1 MSLEPIA
8 IVGTGCRFP
17 GSSSSPARLWDLIRN
32 PRNVASKVP
41 SGRFNVDAFYHPN
54 SQQHGATS
62 VTESYFLEEDIRAFD
77 APFFNISPAEAAAL
91 DPQQR
96 LLLETVYDSLD
107 AGGHRLDALQGS
119 PTGVYC
125 GFLRTDYSQ
134 IQFADPDSIPPYTV
148 TGNSPAIM
156 ANRISYFFNWTG
168 PSFSVDT
175 GCSSSLL
182 AVHLAVE
189 ALRKGDCAM
198 AVAVGSNLILSP
210 NPYMADAKTG
220 MLSATGRSRMWD
232 VSADG
237 YARGE
242 GVASVVLKRLSD
254 AIAAGDEVECVIR
267 ATGVNSDGQTMGITM
282 PNGEAQQ
289 RLIESTYASIGLDPK
304 NAQHRCQYFEAHGT
318 GTQAGDPQE
327 ASAIYGAFFG
337 DAAPKDS
344 QVLHV
349 GSVKTVIGH
358 TEATAGLAGLI
369 KASLCLQHGEIAPN
383 LLLSSPNPR
392 IVPYLSRLR
401 VPDERVPWP
410 SLPPGVP
417 RRASVNSFGF
427 GGANVHAI
435 LESYAPPSSPR
446 RSKEDEGDSCVL
458 PFAVSAASALSLR
471 MLLRG
476 LHEFLDDNRMINPT
490 DLALTLMTR
499 RSCHKYHVIFT
510 ATSADELRD
519 QITQEIF
526 GQSSGHMPANSR
538 RHVQSHRSSRILGI
552 FTGQGAQWP
561 QMGLD
566 LIRTCPQAQKW
577 MADMQQA
584 LNTLPLQYRPNFDLM
599 SELAAPDSDSRIHE
613 ASISQPL
620 RTAIQIVQCNL
631 LRNLGLKFDSV
642 IGHSSG
648 EIAAAYAAG
657 KLDLADTIRV
667 AYLRGW
673 AIQQSQHQ
681 QSPGSMI
688 AVMLNWKQAEAIC
701 DFPQYVGKIQIA
713 AYNSPTSVTLSGDLE
728 AIDELAWLL
737 SSLGQAVHP
746 LHVDTAY
753 HSHHMQVSAEVYRRA
768 LKACK
773 IQPKKPSSPVRWFS
787 TVYPGVDLSVTSDDQ
802 ASEYWVANMLKSV
815 SFSQAVAVALQ
826 SRETKYDCVI
836 EVGPHPV
843 MRGPV
848 RQILEKMSRPTDM
861 PYLCLAKRAES
872 GIQSFA
878 AAIGDLW
885 TLFGPGALD
894 VQAYVDAFNTNAS
907 GVVVKGLPR
916 YPFDHSQTYWAE
928 SRLSRARLHARNPPN
943 ALLGG
948 VLPTSGQGERRWRN
962 YLRPEELPWLHG
974 YRLNGKPV
982 LPPATYAAM
991 MIEAAIALAEASPV
1005 QVIELHELEIYQDV
1019 PVPSYQAGLETL
1031 CAVEVESDGPGAT
1044 GRFTCQAAVHGEL
1057 CRVASGRFKTTY
1069 GAPDAQALPARFPP
1083 AVLNPMDV
1091 SEFYSHLSALGH
1103 DNAGDF
1109 KRFSTLSC
1117 NRKAASAT
1125 MTHPDSKNQPALH
1138 IHPATI
1144 DHAFR
1149 TLLAASISR
1158 MVDKVTKSLY
1168 RITKISYLAINP
1180 TMRLADSE
1188 ILTIDAAVLTKA
1200 PGEITGAI
1208 DIFRSNDECVVS
1220 CEGLHLNRTANH
1232 PTLPSL
1238 FSRMDWIPLQPSAA
1252 AGGKVLCRPGAV
1264 STLMGREQLALLH
1277 LRDLCEKHAQKY
1289 QKGLSGAKA
1298 AFLNWAHR
1306 VLAHVKGGMN
1316 PVCRPEWLERK
1327 LENICSPALGPLATI
1342 SEEWKS
1348 IFDSD
1353 CETHVPTVELLDQYY
1368 AANLQDFAPWYDRF
1382 VSLIGQLAALYP
1394 EMNILEVTTSGTD
1407 RVTSRVLREIGTAYK
1422 TYTRAVINRS
1432 MMAQSTKPPAQPFI
1446 QEKDLENQS
1455 FEPDSVDLVI
1465 VHQALYKTKSL
1476 TNTLTMLR
1484 RLLKIGGYLLVLE
1497 DTNPH
1502 LIHRNLL
1509 LPLSAWQDND
1519 AEHPSHGPVRT
1530 RETWKDLL
1538 IDHGFSG
1545 IDSITPIHDEAISG
1559 LSIVVCQAGDSTV
1572 HLMPNLSVPSNQN
1585 SDLVIAAA
1593 RRTWMDRTW
1602 LAVHESFRRMV
1613 LVEDISKIEFTKG
1626 RPAPVVVVV
1635 TDSSKPRDCSSP
1647 GEETRILRR
1656 LFAGASRLLW
1666 VTSRSDARMTDSL
1679 SKAVTAGLLRGLSME
1694 HPDTIF
1700 QYLELPSS
1708 SASKENVRTVAR
1720 LLMHLVRADARDS
1733 SSTTTGPPL
1742 ESQLR
1747 LSEEGVLL
1755 VPRHTYSERMNQR
1768 RLAAHLHVEDV
1779 VFLNRDK
1786 QYSVLQLEHVETVET
1801 RTARLHAYQSTRPLP
1816 GISTTTVEVKVHF
1829 STAHS
1834 INIQGVGDCYLSIG
1848 VASRHNNPEYPLAG
1862 KGGSCRVLALSDRN
1876 ATRVRTPS
1884 SWCWVVPPTI
1894 SAAEEPGFLAN
1905 TVGMLVA
1912 KGVLSQTEPGSVI
1925 LLLEPDVT
1933 CLRIL
1938 NSLAPMHKIEI
1949 LAITHKA
1956 TAKAKKQGMIY
1967 IPERTPTHRLRQM
1980 LPVSKVR
1987 AVVFHHANNDNG
1999 QNRIRSLF
2007 PSTRHFNIGSFYQAT
2022 AMAHSQTHV
2031 PASSIPAAL
2040 ESVSGWFYPKDA
2052 TFPVCSV
2059 AKSLSGD
2066 VDLGPATV
2074 IDWLADEG
2082 TPIRAQIHPATD
2094 GVSLSPQS
2102 TYVLWW
2108 LPDALGRVV
2117 AEWLVSHGA
2126 KHLVLVS
2133 RFSEKAQWVSA
2144 ITSGGAEV
2152 IRVPPKE
2159 DLVHTVLAIRG
2170 ILSLPSVQG
2179 IVFSCEIDTG
2189 ITPDMAL
2196 ANTIETA
2203 KALSQLYDSPNLDF
2217 FLGVGR
2223 CPVKQDPQQYAVTEY
2238 LSALAHHRAMSG
2250 LPASVLCLGPGLNI
2264 DALDGDDISEILAEA
2279 VLAGDPAGS
2288 RFRVVTAG
2296 LCPDTCSTEYK
2307 LWEASHS
2314 FNPTMSNMLALSR
2327 KARQENLDVTADA
2340 EEPPLRVQ
2348 LERVKQNAS
2357 AVTVVRGILSQH
2369 FTRYLQAL
2377 LQSAAQITED
2387 TLFNELGVDSIVAAQ
2402 LAGWFSREVGVNVSV
2417 VLVLAG
2423 SSVGEVLQEVAEKFI
2438 H

>member
-1 MSLEPIA
+1 
-8 IVGTGCRFP
+8 
-17 GSSSSPARLWDLIRN
+17 
-32 PRNVASKVP
+32 
-41 SGRFNVDAFYHPN
+41 VDAFYHPN

-107 AGGHRLDALQGS
+107 AGGHRLDLLQGS

-189 ALRKGDCAM
+189 ALRKGDCTM

-210 NPYMADAKTG
+210 NPYIADAKTG
-220 MLSATGRSRMWD
+220 MLSATGRSQMWD
-232 VSADG
+232 ASADG

-254 AIAAGDEVECVIR
+254 AIATGDEIECVIR
-267 ATGVNSDGQTMGITM
+267 ATGVNSDGRTMGITM

-289 RLIESTYASIGLDPK
+289 HLIESTYASIGLDPK

-337 DAAPKDS
+337 DAAPEDS

-349 GSVKTVIGH
+349 GSIKTVIGH

-401 VPDERVPWP
+401 VPNERVPWP

-435 LESYAPPSSPR
+435 LDSYAPPSSTR
-446 RSKEDEGDSCVL
+446 RRREDEVGACLL
-458 PFAVSAASALSLR
+458 PFAVSAASELSLG
-471 MLLRG
+471 MVLKDLLQ
-476 LHEFLDDNRMINPT
+476 FLDDNPTINLT

-499 RSCHKYHVIFT
+499 RSCHKYRVMFAT
-510 ATSADELRD
+510 TSADELRD

-526 GQSSGHMPANSR
+526 RRSGGHMPANLR
-538 RHVQSHRSSRILGI
+538 RHVQSQLNSRILGI

-566 LIRTCPQAQKW
+566 LIKTSPRAQKW

-584 LNTLPLQYRPNFDLM
+584 LNSLPLQYRPSFDLM
-599 SELAAPDSDSRIHE
+599 TELAAPNEDSRIHE
-613 ASISQPL
+613 ASVSQPL
-620 RTAIQIVQCNL
+620 RTAIQVVQTNL
-631 LRNLGLKFDSV
+631 LRSLGLQFDSV

-657 KLDLADTIRV
+657 MLDLADTIRV

-681 QSPGSMI
+681 QKRGSMI

-701 DFPQYVGKIQIA
+701 SLPQYAGKIQIA
-713 AYNSPTSVTLSGDLE
+713 AYNSPTSVTLSGDRE
-728 AIDELAWLL
+728 AIDELVWLL

-753 HSHHMQVSAEVYRRA
+753 HSHHMQLSAEMYRRA
-768 LKACK
+768 MEACK
-773 IQPKKPSSPVRWFS
+773 IQPRKPSSPVRWFS
-787 TVYPGVDLSVTSDDQ
+787 TVYPGVDLSVTRGDK
-802 ASEYWVANMLKSV
+802 ANEYWVANMLKSV

-826 SRETKYDCVI
+826 SLETKYDCVI

-848 RQILEKMSRPTDM
+848 SQILEEMPRPTDL
-861 PYLCLAKRAES
+861 PYLCLAKRAQP

-878 AAIGDLW
+878 AAIGELW
-885 TLFGPGALD
+885 TVFGPGGLN
-894 VQAYVDAFNTNAS
+894 VQAYVNAFNTNAS
-907 GVVVKGLPR
+907 GAVVKGLPR

-928 SRLSRARLHARNPPN
+928 SRLSRARLHGRNPPN

-962 YLRPEELPWLHG
+962 YLRPEELPWMHG
-974 YRLNGKPV
+974 YRLNEKSV
-982 LPPATYAAM
+982 LSPATYVAM
-991 MIEAAIALAEASPV
+991 MVEAAIAGAGASPV

-1019 PVPSYQAGLETL
+1019 PVPSDQAGLETL
-1031 CAVEVESDGPGAT
+1031 FAVEVESDGPCAT
-1044 GRFTCQAAVHGEL
+1044 GKFACQAAVHGEL
-1057 CRVASGRFKTTY
+1057 CRVASGRFKTIY
-1069 GAPDAQALPARFPP
+1069 GAPDARALPARFPP
-1083 AVLNPMDV
+1083 AALNPMDV

-1103 DNAGDF
+1103 DRAGDF
-1109 KRFSTLSC
+1109 KRLSTLSC

-1144 DHAFR
+1144 DHAFQ
-1149 TLLAASISR
+1149 TLLAASVSR

-1168 RITKISYLAINP
+1168 RITKISNVAINP
-1180 TMRLADSE
+1180 TMRPADSE
-1188 ILTIDAAVLTKA
+1188 TLTIDAALLTKA
-1200 PGEITGAI
+1200 PGQITGAI

-1220 CEGLHLNRTANH
+1220 CEGLHLNRTANN

-1252 AGGKVLCRPGAV
+1252 AGGKVLCRPGAI

-1277 LRDLCEKHAQKY
+1277 LRALCEKHVQKHR
-1289 QKGLSGAKA
+1289 KGLSGAKA
-1298 AFLNWAHR
+1298 AFLNWADH
-1306 VLAHVKGGMN
+1306 VLIHVRGGTD
-1316 PVCRPEWLERK
+1316 PVCRPDWLERN
-1327 LENICSPALGPLATI
+1327 LETICAPALSPLAMI
-1342 SEEWKS
+1342 GEGWKS
-1348 IFDSD
+1348 LFDSD
-1353 CETHVPTVELLDQYY
+1353 CETQAPSVELLDQYY

-1382 VSLIGQLAALYP
+1382 ASLVGQLAALYP
-1394 EMNILEVTTSGTD
+1394 EMNILEVTSSGTD
-1407 RVTSRVLREIGTAYK
+1407 RVTSRVLREIGTGYK
-1422 TYTRAVINRS
+1422 TYTRAVVNRS
-1432 MMAQSTKPPAQPFI
+1432 MIATSTKPPAQPFI
-1446 QEKDLENQS
+1446 QEQNLEDQS
-1455 FEPDSVDLVI
+1455 FEPGSVDLVI
-1465 VHQALYKTKSL
+1465 VHQALYYTKSL

-1484 RLLKIGGYLLVLE
+1484 RLLKKGGYFLVLE

-1519 AEHPSHGPVRT
+1519 AEHPPHGPVRT
-1530 RETWKDLL
+1530 REAWKDLL

-1559 LSIVVCQAGDSTV
+1559 LSIMVCQAGDPTA
-1572 HLMPNLSVPSNQN
+1572 HLMRNLSVSWNEHP
-1585 SDLVIAAA
+1585 DLVIAAT
-1593 RRTWMDRTW
+1593 RSTWMDRTW
-1602 LAVHESFRRMV
+1602 LAVHEIFRHMV
-1613 LVEDISKIEFTKG
+1613 LVEHFSKIEFTKG
-1626 RPAPVVVVV
+1626 SPAPVVVVI
-1635 TDSSKPRDCSSP
+1635 TDYLKPRACSSP
-1647 GEETRILRR
+1647 GDETRILRR
-1656 LFAGASRLLW
+1656 LFAGASKLLW
-1666 VTSRSDARMTDSL
+1666 VSSCSDAGMPFSL
-1679 SKAVTAGLLRGLSME
+1679 SKAVTAGLLCGLSME
-1694 HPDTIF
+1694 HPDTMF

-1708 SASKENVRTVAR
+1708 SASKENVSTVTT
-1720 LLMHLVRADARDS
+1720 LLMHLVRTDARES
-1733 SSTTTGPPL
+1733 SRINTGPPL

-1747 LSEEGVLL
+1747 LSEKGVLY

-1768 RLAAHLHVEDV
+1768 RLAAHLQVEDV
-1779 VFLNRDK
+1779 VLLNRDK
-1786 QYSVLQLEHVETVET
+1786 QYSVLQLEHVETVEKQ
-1801 RTARLHAYQSTRPLP
+1801 TARLHAYQSTRPLP

-1834 INIQGVGDCYLSIG
+1834 IKIEGVGVCYLSIG
-1848 VASRHNNPEYPLAG
+1848 VASSQNNSEHPLAG
-1862 KGGSCRVLALSDRN
+1862 KGGCCRVLALSERN
-1876 ATRVRTPS
+1876 AMRVHTPP
-1884 SWCWVVPPTI
+1884 SWCWVVPPSV
-1894 SAAEEPGFLAN
+1894 SAPEEPGFLAN
-1905 TVGMLVA
+1905 TLGMLVA
-1912 KGVLSQTEPGSVI
+1912 KGILSQTEPGSVI
-1925 LLLEPDVT
+1925 LVLEPDVT
-1933 CLRIL
+1933 SLHIL
-1938 NSLAPMHKIEI
+1938 NSLAPLHKIEI
-1949 LAITHKA
+1949 LAITHKES
-1956 TAKAKKQGMIY
+1956 AKAKKQGVIY

-1980 LPVSKVR
+1980 LPASKVG

-1999 QNRIRSLF
+1999 QNRICSLF
-2007 PSTRHFNIGSFYQAT
+2007 PTTRHFDIGSFYQAT
-2022 AMAHSQTHV
+2022 ATAHSQTHV
-2031 PASSIPAAL
+2031 PASSIPTAL
-2040 ESVSGWFYPKDA
+2040 ESVSGWFYPKDT

-2059 AKSLSGD
+2059 AKLLSGE
-2066 VDLGPATV
+2066 VDTGPATV
-2074 IDWLADEG
+2074 IDWLAGDG
-2082 TPIRAQIHPATD
+2082 TPIRAQIHPASD
-2094 GVSLSPQS
+2094 EVSLSPQS
-2102 TYVLWW
+2102 TYVLWG
-2108 LPDALGRVV
+2108 LPEALGRVV
-2117 AEWLVSHGA
+2117 AEWLVCHGA
-2126 KHLVLVS
+2126 QHLVLVAPL
-2133 RFSEKAQWVSA
+2133 SENAQWVSA
-2144 ITSGGAEV
+2144 IASGGAEV
-2152 IRVPPKE
+2152 ITVPPKE
-2159 DLVHTVLAIRG
+2159 DLVHTVFAIR
-2170 ILSLPSVQG
+2170 SHPTLPSVQG
-2179 IVFSCEIDTG
+2179 IVFNGELDTG

-2196 ANTIETA
+2196 ANTIERA
-2203 KALSQLYDSPNLDF
+2203 KALSQFYDYPSLDF

-2238 LSALAHHRAMSG
+2238 LSALAYQRAMSG
-2250 LPASVLCLGPGLNI
+2250 LPASVLCLGPGLSI

-2279 VLAGDPAGS
+2279 VLAGHPVGS

-2296 LCPDTCSTEYK
+2296 LCPDTCSPDYK
-2307 LWEASHS
+2307 IWEASHS
-2314 FNPTMSNMLALSR
+2314 FNPAMSNMLALSR
-2327 KARQENLDVTADA
+2327 RARQENHVVKADA
-2340 EEPPLRVQ
+2340 ENTSLSIQ
-2348 LERVKQNAS
+2348 LERAKQTAS
-2357 AVTVVRGILSQH
+2357 AVTAVRGILGQH

-2377 LQSAAQITED
+2377 LQSAVEITDD

-2402 LAGWFSREVGVNVSV
+2402 LGGWFSREVGVKVSV
-2417 VLVLAG
+2417 VLILAG
-2423 SSVGEVLQEVAEKFI
+2423 SSVGEVLQEVTEKFI
-2438 H
+2438 Y

>member
-17 GSSSSPARLWDLIRN
+17 GSSSSPARLWDLIQN
-32 PRNVASKVP
+32 PRDVASKVP
-41 SGRFNVDAFYHPN
+41 SGRFNVGAFYHPN

-62 VTESYFLEEDIRAFD
+62 VAESYFLEEDIRAFD
-77 APFFNISPAEAAAL
+77 ASFFNISPAEAAAL

-96 LLLETVYDSLD
+96 LLLETVSDSLD
-107 AGGHRLDALQGS
+107 AGGHRLDVLQGS

-210 NPYMADAKTG
+210 NAYIADAKTG

-232 VSADG
+232 ASADG

-254 AIAAGDEVECVIR
+254 ATAAGDEIECVIR
-267 ATGVNSDGQTMGITM
+267 ATGVNSDGRTMGITM
-282 PNGEAQQ
+282 PNGQAQQ
-289 RLIESTYASIGLDPK
+289 QLIESTYASIGLDPK
-304 NAQHRCQYFEAHGT
+304 NAEQRCQYFEAHGT

-337 DAAPKDS
+337 DAAPEDS

-349 GSVKTVIGH
+349 GSIKTVIGH

-369 KASLCLQHGEIAPN
+369 KASLCLQHGEIVPN

-410 SLPPGVP
+410 SLSPGVP

-446 RSKEDEGDSCVL
+446 RRKEDEVGSCLL
-458 PFAVSAASALSLR
+458 PFAVSAASELSLG
-471 MLLRG
+471 MVLKDLLQ
-476 LHEFLDDNRMINPT
+476 FLDDNPMINLM

-499 RSCHKYHVIFT
+499 RSCHKYRVMFT

-519 QITQEIF
+519 QITKEISRR
-526 GQSSGHMPANSR
+526 SSGRMPVGLR
-538 RHVQSHRSSRILGI
+538 RHVQSHLNSRILGI

-566 LIRTCPQAQKW
+566 LIRTSPQAQKW
-577 MADMQQA
+577 MADMQGA
-584 LNTLPLQYRPNFDLM
+584 LDSLPLQYRPDFDLM
-599 SELAAPDSDSRIHE
+599 TELAAPDSDSRVHE
-613 ASISQPL
+613 AGVSQPL
-620 RTAIQIVQCNL
+620 RTAIQIVQTNL

-657 KLDLADTIRV
+657 MLDLADTIRV

-681 QSPGSMI
+681 QNPGSMV
-688 AVMLNWKQAEAIC
+688 AVMLNWKQAGEIC
-701 DFPQYVGKIQIA
+701 NRPQYVGKIQIA
-713 AYNSPTSVTLSGDLE
+713 AYNSPTSVTLSGDRE
-728 AIDELAWLL
+728 AIDELVWLL

-753 HSHHMQVSAEVYRRA
+753 HSHHMHLSAEVYRRA
-768 LKACK
+768 LEACK
-773 IQPKKPSSPVRWFS
+773 IQPRKPSCPVRWFS
-787 TVYPGVDLSVTSDDQ
+787 TAYPGVDLSVTRDDQ
-802 ASEYWVANMLKSV
+802 ASDYWVANMLKSV

-826 SRETKYDCVI
+826 SPGTKYDCVI

-848 RQILEKMSRPTDM
+848 SQILEDMSRPTDL
-861 PYLCLAKRAES
+861 PYLCLAKRAKS
-872 GIQSFA
+872 GLQSFA
-878 AAIGDLW
+878 AAIGELW
-885 TLFGPGALD
+885 TVFGPGDLD
-894 VQAYVDAFNTNAS
+894 VQAYVNAFNTNAS
-907 GVVVKGLPR
+907 GAVVKGLPR
-916 YPFDHSQTYWAE
+916 YPFDHSQSYWAE

-962 YLRPEELPWLHG
+962 YLRPEELPWLHE
-974 YRLNGKPV
+974 YRLNGKSV
-982 LPPATYAAM
+982 LPPATYVAM
-991 MIEAAIALAEASPV
+991 MVEAAIAVAGASPV
-1005 QVIELHELEIYQDV
+1005 QVIELHELEIYQEV
-1019 PVPSYQAGLETL
+1019 PVPLYQAGLETL
-1031 CAVEVESDGPGAT
+1031 FAVGVESDGPCAT
-1044 GRFTCQAAVHGEL
+1044 GKFACQAAVHGEL

-1069 GAPDAQALPARFPP
+1069 GAPDARALPARFPS
-1083 AVLNPMDV
+1083 AGLNPMDV
-1091 SEFYSHLSALGH
+1091 GDFYSHLSALGH
-1103 DNAGDF
+1103 DYAGDF
-1109 KRFSTLSC
+1109 KRLSTLSC
-1117 NRKAASAT
+1117 NRKAASTT
-1125 MTHPDSKNQPALH
+1125 MTHPGSENQPALH

-1144 DHAFR
+1144 DHAFQ

-1158 MVDKVTKSLY
+1158 RVDKLTKSLY
-1168 RITKISYLAINP
+1168 RISKISYLAINP
-1180 TMRLADSE
+1180 TMRPADSE
-1188 ILTIDAAVLTKA
+1188 TLTIDAALLTKA
-1200 PGEITGAI
+1200 PGQITGAI

-1232 PTLPSL
+1232 PTLSSL

-1252 AGGKVLCRPGAV
+1252 AGGKVLCRPGVV

-1277 LRDLCEKHAQKY
+1277 LREL
-1289 QKGLSGAKA
+1289 
-1298 AFLNWAHR
+1298 W
-1306 VLAHVKGGMN
+1306 GMN
-1316 PVCRPEWLERK
+1316 PVWRPGWLEK
-1327 LENICSPALGPLATI
+1327 NLENICTPALGPLATI
-1342 SEEWKS
+1342 CEEWKS
-1348 IFDSD
+1348 LFDFE
-1353 CETHVPTVELLDQYY
+1353 CKTRAPTVELLDEYY
-1368 AANLQDFAPWYDRF
+1368 AANLQDFAPWYDRL
-1382 VSLIGQLAALYP
+1382 VSLVGQLAALYP
-1394 EMNILEVTTSGTD
+1394 EMNILEVTSSGTD
-1407 RVTSRVLREIGTAYK
+1407 RVTRRVLREIGTAYN
-1422 TYTRAVINRS
+1422 TYTRAVIHRS
-1432 MMAQSTKPPAQPFI
+1432 MMAPSTKPPAQPFI
-1446 QEKDLENQS
+1446 QEQDLEDLS
-1455 FEPDSVDLVI
+1455 FEPDSVDLII
-1465 VHQALYKTKSL
+1465 VHQALYNTKSL
-1476 TNTLTMLR
+1476 TDTLTMFR

-1509 LPLSAWQDND
+1509 LPLSAWQGND

-1530 RETWKDLL
+1530 REAWKDLL

-1545 IDSITPIHDEAISG
+1545 IDSITPIHDEVISG
-1559 LSIVVCQAGDSTV
+1559 LSIIVCQTGNPTV
-1572 HLMPNLSVPSNQN
+1572 HPTRNLSIPSNEHP
-1585 SDLVIAAA
+1585 DLVIAAA
-1593 RRTWMDRTW
+1593 RSTWMDRTW
-1602 LAVHESFRRMV
+1602 LAVHENFRRMV

-1626 RPAPVVVVV
+1626 RPAPVVLVV
-1635 TDSSKPRDCSSP
+1635 TDSLNPRDCLSP
-1647 GEETRILRR
+1647 GEETRLLRR
-1656 LFAGASRLLW
+1656 LFAGASKLLW
-1666 VTSRSDARMTDSL
+1666 VTSRSGARMPVSL
-1679 SKAVTAGLLRGLSME
+1679 SMAVTAGLLCGFSME

-1708 SASKENVRTVAR
+1708 SASKENVRTVAT
-1720 LLMHLVRADARDS
+1720 LLMHLVRTDARDS
-1733 SSTTTGPPL
+1733 SRMTTGPPL

-1747 LSEEGVLL
+1747 LSEKGVLY
-1755 VPRHTYSERMNQR
+1755 VPRHTYSDRMNQR
-1768 RLAAHLHVEDV
+1768 RLAAHLQVEDV
-1779 VFLNRDK
+1779 VLLNQDR
-1786 QYSVLQLEHVETVET
+1786 QYSVLQLEHVGTVEK
-1801 RTARLHAYQSTRPLP
+1801 RSARLHAYRSTRPLP
-1816 GISTTTVEVKVHF
+1816 GVSMTTVEVKVHF

-1834 INIQGVGDCYLSIG
+1834 IKIEGVGVFYLLIG
-1848 VASRHNNPEYPLAG
+1848 VASRPNNAEYPLAG
-1862 KGGSCRVLALSDRN
+1862 KGGSRRVLALSERN

-1884 SWCWVVPPTI
+1884 SWCWAVPPAV

-1912 KGVLSQTEPGSVI
+1912 KGILSQTEPGSVI
-1925 LLLEPDVT
+1925 LVLEPDITSLHV
-1933 CLRIL
+1933 L
-1938 NSLAPMHKIEI
+1938 NSLAPLHKIEI

-1956 TAKAKKQGMIY
+1956 TVKAKKQGVIY

-1980 LPVSKVR
+1980 LPVSKVG
-1987 AVVFHHANNDNG
+1987 ALVFHHANNDDNV
-1999 QNRIRSLF
+1999 QKRIRSLF
-2007 PSTRHFNIGSFYQAT
+2007 PSTRHFDICSFYQVVTAT
-2022 AMAHSQTHV
+2022 AHSPTHV
-2031 PASSIPAAL
+2031 PAFSIRTAL
-2040 ESVSGWFYPKDA
+2040 ESASGWLYPKDA
-2052 TFPVCSV
+2052 TFTVCSV
-2059 AKSLSGD
+2059 AKSLFGE
-2066 VDLGPATV
+2066 VDLGPTTV
-2074 IDWLADEG
+2074 IDWLSDEG
-2082 TPIRAQIHPATD
+2082 TPIRAQIHPASD

-2102 TYVLWW
+2102 TYVLWG
-2108 LPDALGRVV
+2108 LPEALGRVV
-2117 AEWLVSHGA
+2117 AEWLVTHGA
-2126 KHLVLVS
+2126 QHLVLVAP
-2133 RFSEKAQWVSA
+2133 FSKNPQWVSA
-2144 ITSGGAEV
+2144 IASGGAKV
-2152 IRVPPKE
+2152 ITVPPKE

-2170 ILSLPSVQG
+2170 HPSLPSVQG
-2179 IVFSCEIDTG
+2179 IVFSGELDTG
-2189 ITPDMAL
+2189 VTPDIAL
-2196 ANTIETA
+2196 ANTIERA
-2203 KALSQLYDSPNLDF
+2203 KALSQLYDSPNLDL

-2238 LSALAHHRAMSG
+2238 LSALAHQRAMSG

-2279 VLAGDPAGS
+2279 VLAGDPVGS
-2288 RFRVVTAG
+2288 RFRMVTAG
-2296 LCPDTCSTEYK
+2296 LCPDTGSPEYK
-2307 LWEASHS
+2307 VWEASHW
-2314 FNPTMSNMLALSR
+2314 FNPAMSNMLALSR
-2327 KARQENLDVTADA
+2327 KARQENLVVKTDA
-2340 EEPPLRVQ
+2340 ENTPLSVQ
-2348 LERVKQNAS
+2348 LERVKQTAS
-2357 AVTVVRGILSQH
+2357 AVTAVRGILSQH

-2377 LQSAAQITED
+2377 LQSATEITD
-2387 TLFNELGVDSIVAAQ
+2387 NTLFNELGVDSIVASQ
-2402 LAGWFSREVGVNVSV
+2402 LGGWFSREVGVKVSV
-2417 VLVLAG
+2417 VFILAG
-2423 SSVGEVLQEVAEKFI
+2423 SSVGDVLQEVAEKFI
-2438 H
+2438 Y